1 MFCEDELLPISALQH
16 LAFCERQWALI
27 HLEQN
32 WLENR
37 LTAEGRILH
46 ERVHET
52 ASESRP
58 GVRSVRGLS
67 LRSLRVGLTGQADLI
82 EFRGK
87 AKSPVIIEY
96 KRGRPKRDAR
106 DKVQVCAQALCLE
119 EMLRIKVESAELYY
133 GQERHRTHVV
143 LDTSLRGE
151 TERLAARLHKLNR
164 AAKTPD
170 AIYERKC
177 RNCSLIE
184 ICMPKATDGKRSAL
198 QYLRR
203 NVGILLAE
211 EV

>member
-1 MFCEDELLPISALQH
+1 MFSEDELLPISALQH

-46 ERVHET
+46 ERVHQT

-58 GVRSVRGLS
+58 RVRSVRGLR
-67 LRSLRVGLTGQADLI
+67 LRSLRIGLTGQADLI

-87 AKSPVIIEY
+87 GKTPVIIEY
-96 KRGRPKRDAR
+96 KRGRPKPDAR
-106 DKVQVCAQALCLE
+106 DEVQVCAQALCLE
-119 EMLRIKVESAELYY
+119 EMLGTAVATGELYY
-133 GQERHRTHVV
+133 GQERHRTDVA
-143 LDTSLRGE
+143 LDASLRHT
-151 TERLAARLHKLNR
+151 TELLAARLHELTR
-164 AAKTPD
+164 AGKTPD
-170 AIYERKC
+170 AIYARKC
-177 RNCSLIE
+177 RNCSLSE
-184 ICMPKATDGKRSAL
+184 ICLPKATDGKRSAM

-203 NVGILLAE
+203 NLTSLLEE

>member
-1 MFCEDELLPISALQH
+1 MYSEDELLPISALQH

-58 GVRSVRGLS
+58 GIRSVRGLR
-67 LRSLRVGLTGQADLI
+67 LRSLRIGLTGQADLI
-82 EFRGK
+82 EFRGRTK
-87 AKSPVIIEY
+87 TPVVVEY
-96 KRGRPKRDAR
+96 KRGRPKSDAR
-106 DKVQVCAQALCLE
+106 DEVQVCAQALCLE
-119 EMLRIKVESAELYY
+119 EMLGTKVEAGELYY
-133 GQERHRTHVV
+133 GQDRHRTDVA
-143 LDTSLRGE
+143 LDAALRE
-151 TERLAARLHKLNR
+151 QTERLAARLHELNA

-184 ICMPKATDGKRSAL
+184 ICLPKATDGKRSAL

-203 NVGILLAE
+203 NVGILLDE
-211 EV
+211 DV